1 MGEEISLSTLVNVLD
16 GCDASACDLGI
27 CDRRFCVLHT
37 RLKVIG
43 GGVGGPQQ
51 QSVSI
56 VSGLQHVQDGSS
68 IHLNPSDKTHAN
80 IIMSD
85 ISNNMMDI
93 LKLDSINTST
103 VLML

>member
-1 MGEEISLSTLVNVLD
+1 M
-16 GCDASACDLGI
+16 
-27 CDRRFCVLHT
+27 LHT

-56 VSGLQHVQDGSS
+56 VSGLQHAEDGSS
-68 IHLNPSDKTHAN
+68 IHLNPSDKTHTN
-80 IIMSD
+80 MIMSD
-85 ISNNMMDI
+85 ISDNMMDI
-93 LKLDSINTST
+93 LKLDSINTLT